1 MGLIRL
7 ALLRD
12 FRSDSLASAM
22 EGFLRRIPPLFLRR
36 RRRLL
41 RRLSLAGKAEAE
53 TPAHSDQE
61 SSLGSLCAQVLR
73 PVDGFEVVV
82 TSCMRMPKFGIG
94 GMQGAT

>member
-1 MGLIRL
+1 MRLARL
-7 ALLRD
+7 ALFRD
-12 FRSDSLASAM
+12 FRGDRLAFAVERLIRS
-22 EGFLRRIPPLFLRR
+22 IPPLFLP
-36 RRRLL
+36 RRRLVRWL
-41 RRLSLAGKAEAE
+41 FLAGKAEAE

-73 PVDGFEVVV
+73 PVDGVEVVV